1 MRGKNV
7 ARKRRTGKEKE
18 GNGKDYSVRL
28 NNANPYRCILPVLLH
43 TVAPCCSILFRT
55 APHCRCTPLCA
66 VGPYC
71 CILHHIAPWCP
82 VPLRT
87 AEIYCCIIN
96 TVVVL
101 LPRSAPCFAI
111 LFHTAPSS
119 CIFVPLRAV
128 VPYCCM
134 LLRTAPCRSVLGAS
148 LPPAPTLPSP
158 HTDASVGLES
168 GWVQCGGVLGTALVG
183 VSGGVWW

>member
-1 MRGKNV
+1 MYFSSSSPIRISHMQPIHTGFSRNFC
-7 ARKRRTGKEKE
+7 RTWRRRTECTCWIL
-18 GNGKDYSVRL
+18 R
-28 NNANPYRCILPVLLH
+28 NPISIAFISLDFEILED
-43 TVAPCCSILFRT
+43 
-55 APHCRCTPLCA
+55 CRCTPLCA

-134 LLRTAPCRSVLGAS
+134 LMHVAPYGFVPLRGRRFSVRF
-148 LPPAPTLPSP
+148 
-158 HTDASVGLES
+158 
-168 GWVQCGGVLGTALVG
+168 
-183 VSGGVWW
+183 

>member
-1 MRGKNV
+1 MRWKNV

-66 VGPYC
+66 VGPCC
-71 CILHHIAPWCP
+71 CILHHIAPCCS

-87 AEIYCCIIN
+87 ADLYCCILP
-96 TVVVL
+96 VL
-101 LPRSAPCFAI
+101 LPYCCPVLPRAAPYYSI
-111 LFHTAPSS
+111 LLR
-119 CIFVPLRAV
+119 LRASS
-128 VPYCCM
+128 
-134 LLRTAPCRSVLGAS
+134 CRSVPATASNRQQHPATASNKQTKRRAKGA
-148 LPPAPTLPSP
+148 
-158 HTDASVGLES
+158 
-168 GWVQCGGVLGTALVG
+168 
-183 VSGGVWW
+183 